1 MENKGSEPSLQDS
14 KGEPSHGTE
23 PSLTLFDKRLG
34 TNLAALILT
43 LSSIWAVEPWK
54 QSLLQTGLFALSGA
68 VTNWLAIH
76 MLFER
81 VPGLYGSGIIPLH
94 FEDFKRG
101 IHDLIMKQFF
111 SKENVE
117 RFFMSENG
125 KSEELPNMSPL
136 IEKIDLNPAF
146 DSLLKV
152 IQESSFGPMLA
163 MVGGIEV
170 LQPLR
175 QPFLEKMRGSLT
187 EISETTIFRDGVSQ
201 LILDHSKQENIHE
214 KVSVIVKKR
223 LEELTPV
230 MVKEIIERM
239 IAEHLGWLVVW
250 GGIFGGLIGLITSIF
265 INQNL
270 YLQW

>member
-14 KGEPSHGTE
+14 EGNRHRHR
-23 PSLTLFDKRLG
+23 TLIDFFDKRLG

-111 SKENVE
+111 SK
-117 RFFMSENG
+117 G
-125 KSEELPNMSPL
+125 KTWSDFS
-136 IEKIDLNPAF
+136 
-146 DSLLKV
+146 
-152 IQESSFGPMLA
+152 
-163 MVGGIEV
+163 
-170 LQPLR
+170 
-175 QPFLEKMRGSLT
+175 
-187 EISETTIFRDGVSQ
+187 
-201 LILDHSKQENIHE
+201 
-214 KVSVIVKKR
+214 
-223 LEELTPV
+223 
-230 MVKEIIERM
+230 
-239 IAEHLGWLVVW
+239 
-250 GGIFGGLIGLITSIF
+250 
-265 INQNL
+265 
-270 YLQW
+270 

>member
-1 MENKGSEPSLQDS
+1 MENRGSEPSLQDS
-14 KGEPSHGTE
+14 EMETSHGTE

-125 KSEELPNMSPL
+125 KSEELRNMSPL

-152 IQESSFGPMLA
+152 IQESSFG
-163 MVGGIEV
+163 GNEV

-187 EISETTIFRDGVSQ
+187 EISETTTFRDGVSQ

-214 KVSVIVKKR
+214 KVNVIVKKR

>member
-1 MENKGSEPSLQDS
+1 MENKGSDPSLQDS
-14 KGEPSHGTE
+14 EWESSHITE
-23 PSLTLFDKRLG
+23 PSLTFFDKRLG

-81 VPGLYGSGIIPLH
+81 VPGLYGSGVIPLH

-125 KSEELPNMSPL
+125 KSEELPDMSPL

-152 IQESSFGPMLA
+152 LQESSFGPMLA

-175 QPFLEKMRGSLT
+175 QPFLGKMRGSLT
-187 EISETTIFRDGVSQ
+187 EISETTTFRDGVSQ

-214 KVSVIVKKR
+214 KVSIIVKKR
-223 LEELTPV
+223 LEELTPI

-239 IAEHLGWLVVW
+239 FAEHLGWLVVW